1 MLLEIIS
8 PDKNLY
14 SGEVIQLQ
22 VPGSKGSFEILK
34 NHAAII
40 STLEKG
46 NINILGSDGKRT
58 SFEIDGGVIEAK
70 NDKIIVLAENAK

>member
-8 PDKNLY
+8 PDKKLY
-14 SGEVIQLQ
+14 SGEADLIQ

-34 NHAAII
+34 NHAPII

-46 NINILGSDGKRT
+46 QIKIIAPDGNLTK
-58 SFEIDGGVIEAK
+58 FDIDGGVIEAK
-70 NDKIIVLAENAK
+70 NNKIIVLAENVQ